1 MKPGGATIP
10 ARGEVYCDRP
20 ADDTLV
26 VRFVGSWTMHAG
38 QPVTTAVQQQ
48 FEATPQV
55 RQLAFDTQDLT
66 AWDTRLLTFL
76 RQLIA
81 QSAQRQIVVD

>member
-1 MKPGGATIP
+1 
-10 ARGEVYCDRP
+10 
-20 ADDTLV
+20 
-26 VRFVGSWTMHAG
+26 
-38 QPVTTAVQQQ
+38 
-48 FEATPQV
+48 V